1 MDMAALRLLTIA
13 TALGLGGVAADARPA
28 DGDEQGLSRRARLL
42 ETFDLDG
49 DGTLSDEERVGMK
62 QSLGARLRERF
73 DANGNGV
80 IDDDEKAAIRE
91 ARQERRG
98 KRAHRGHR
106 RHRLEQFDVNG
117 DNTLDEQERAAARDA
132 RRVGLLER
140 FDANGDGLIDDDEK
154 AAIREARRTRCGSG
168 AGHGSKHGPRGLH
181 RGPRPHRRPL
191 DASDGPGV
199 RRLTPRVHPRQ
210 SVRTGPIGRPT
221 GPAVLTPSR

>member
-91 ARQERRG
+91 AR
-98 KRAHRGHR
+98 
-106 RHRLEQFDVNG
+106 
-117 DNTLDEQERAAARDA
+117 
-132 RRVGLLER
+132 
-140 FDANGDGLIDDDEK
+140 
-154 AAIREARRTRCGSG
+154 RTRCGSG